1 MAARWSSDGG
11 LIVERSLFIIKD
23 PEGLALPSARKAIQ
37 SVWQAGEARK
47 IVSRNPICP
56 GRRASDIEGEQKT
69 GFAPLYNMKK
79 EIRVEV

>member
-1 MAARWSSDGG
+1 MSLSQAIHTGK
-11 LIVERSLFIIKD
+11 VERKV

-69 GFAPLYNMKK
+69 GFAPLSN
-79 EIRVEV
+79 IRNRG